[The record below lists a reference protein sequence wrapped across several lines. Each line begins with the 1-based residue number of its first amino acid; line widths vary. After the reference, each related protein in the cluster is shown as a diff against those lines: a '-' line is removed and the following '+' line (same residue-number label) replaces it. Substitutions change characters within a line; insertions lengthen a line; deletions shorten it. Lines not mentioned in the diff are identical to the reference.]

1 MENLVKIIIY
11 IHAFFGGIG
20 LISGTVVMLIKKGNA
35 IHKKMGKVFSV
46 GMLVSSI
53 LSLVICAF
61 PHHHNSFLLMIGIFT
76 IYMILMGNRILKYK
90 RKNYENKL
98 DKIISGT
105 MFLISIVMI
114 IYGLLPLFS
123 NHGIGI
129 LFLIFGFLGG
139 FMSYRDFVLYNN
151 PENYKKWTMNHVG
164 KMVGAY
170 IASVTAFLVAGAGFG
185 GNIYFWIVPS
195 IIGTI
200 YIFSWSKKLNKKVA
214 VN

>member
-20 LISGTVVMLIKKGNA
+20 LISGTVVMVIKKGNA

-46 GMLVSSI
+46 GMLISSI

-105 MFLISIVMI
+105 MLLISIVMI

>member
-20 LISGTVVMLIKKGNA
+20 LISGTVVMVIKKGNA

-53 LSLVICAF
+53 LSLIICAF

-105 MFLISIVMI
+105 MLLISIVMI

>member
-20 LISGTVVMLIKKGNA
+20 LISGTVVMVIKKGNA

-53 LSLVICAF
+53 LSLVICVF

-195 IIGTI
+195 VIGTI

>member
-20 LISGTVVMLIKKGNA
+20 LISGTVVMVTKKGNA

>member
-20 LISGTVVMLIKKGNA
+20 LISGTVVMVIKKGNA

-46 GMLVSSI
+46 GMLISSI
-53 LSLVICAF
+53 LSLIICAF

-105 MFLISIVMI
+105 MLLISIVMI

>member
-20 LISGTVVMLIKKGNA
+20 LISGTVVMVIKKGNA

-105 MFLISIVMI
+105 MLLISIVMI

-195 IIGTI
+195 VIGTI

>member
-20 LISGTVVMLIKKGNA
+20 LVAGTAAMIIKKGNST
-35 IHKKMGKVFSV
+35 HKKVGKVFSI

-53 LSLVICAF
+53 LSLIICAF
-61 PHHHNSFLLMIGIFT
+61 PNHHNSFLLMIGIFT
-76 IYMILMGNRILKYK
+76 IYMILIGNRILNYK
-90 RKNYENKL
+90 RKNYSNNL

-105 MFLISIVMI
+105 MFITSIVMI
-114 IYGLLPLFS
+114 VFGLLPLFTS
-123 NHGIGI
+123 NAIG
-129 LFLIFGFLGG
+129 LLYLIFGFLGG
-139 FMSYRDFVLYNN
+139 FMSYRDFIFYKN
-151 PENYKKWTMNHVG
+151 PENYKIWTMNHVG

-185 GNIYFWIVPS
+185 DNIYFWIVPS

>member
-20 LISGTVVMLIKKGNA
+20 LISGTVVMVIKKGNA

>member
-20 LISGTVVMLIKKGNA
+20 LISGTVVMVIKKGNA

-105 MFLISIVMI
+105 MLLISIVMI

-185 GNIYFWIVPS
+185 SNIYFWIVPS

-200 YIFSWSKKLNKKVA
+200 YIFSWSKKLNKKVV

>member
-20 LISGTVVMLIKKGNA
+20 LISGTVVMVIKKGNA

-195 IIGTI
+195 VIGTI

>member
-20 LISGTVVMLIKKGNA
+20 LISGTVVMVIKKGNA

-105 MFLISIVMI
+105 MLLISIVMI